1 MLNDPLSIR
10 ISNYTPH
17 PNGNAAVMSVSSSN
31 GNSNQ
36 AAWTASDRAYS
47 LSLPAS
53 VWNAPPGS
61 SLSFTVAKGQ
71 TSATY
76 TLKPNA
82 PVGLQ
87 DYTIAEAQNDPP
99 PKVLI
104 EP

>member
-1 MLNDPLSIR
+1 MAEPLSIT
-10 ISNYTPH
+10 ISNDTPR
-17 PNGNAAVMSVSSSN
+17 PNGNSAVLSVSSAN

-36 AAWTASDRAYS
+36 ANWTASDRAYS
-47 LSLPAS
+47 VSLPAA

-61 SLSFTVAKGQ
+61 SLSFTVTKGQ

-82 PVGLQ
+82 PMGLQ
-87 DYTIAEAQNDPP
+87 NYVVAEAKADPP

>member
-1 MLNDPLSIR
+1 MLNNPLSIN

-36 AAWTASDRAYS
+36 ASWTASDRAYD

-61 SLSFTVAKGQ
+61 SLSFTLAKGA

-76 TLKPNA
+76 SLKPNA
-82 PVGLQ
+82 PQGLQ
-87 DYTIAEAQNDPP
+87 GYTIVDAQNDPP

-104 EP
+104 VP